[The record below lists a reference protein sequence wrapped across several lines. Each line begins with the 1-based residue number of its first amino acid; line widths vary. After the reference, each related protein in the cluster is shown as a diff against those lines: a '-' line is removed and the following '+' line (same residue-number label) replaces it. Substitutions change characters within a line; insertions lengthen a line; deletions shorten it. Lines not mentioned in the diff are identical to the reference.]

1 MLAKFIGCIL
11 FLSVIN
17 LVAEGQ
23 RRASTRSFYT
33 YDLPASKRSN
43 DDGEYRQNWATFLF
57 KGPWTKG
64 LIVTANNT
72 ELKND
77 SFFMNLDKMSQT
89 LWVTSDYNRYIEIDK
104 KEFKSVTFYMGDSA
118 FVFEHVYYI
127 DNKHLFQ
134 VMIPSG
140 KKYAL
145 FKLTVPVLRKKELP
159 NGIQYN
165 TYIDVCRYYVL
176 FPNKDYRKIRSLSK
190 KSILKIFTLL
200 PEKEKVE
207 DFLLAQGENISG
219 ESYLKN
225 LVAYL
230 NN

>member
-1 MLAKFIGCIL
+1 MLARFIGCIL
-11 FLSVIN
+11 LLSVLKIT
-17 LVAEGQ
+17 AEGQ
-23 RRASTRSFYT
+23 TKAIRTFYE
-33 YDLPASKRSN
+33 YDLAGSKRSN
-43 DDGEYRQNWATFLF
+43 DDGDLRQNWATFLF
-57 KGPWTKG
+57 KGPWTRG
-64 LIVTANNT
+64 LIVTANNL

-104 KEFKSVTFYMGDSA
+104 KEFKSVTFYLGDSA

-127 DNKHLFQ
+127 DSKHLFQ
-134 VMIPSG
+134 VIIPGG

-145 FKLTVPVLRKKELP
+145 FKRTVPVLRKKELP
-159 NGIQYN
+159 NGLQYT

-190 KSILKIFTLL
+190 KSILKIFALL

-207 DFLLAQGENISG
+207 DFLLARGQNISG
-219 ESYLKN
+219 ESDLKN